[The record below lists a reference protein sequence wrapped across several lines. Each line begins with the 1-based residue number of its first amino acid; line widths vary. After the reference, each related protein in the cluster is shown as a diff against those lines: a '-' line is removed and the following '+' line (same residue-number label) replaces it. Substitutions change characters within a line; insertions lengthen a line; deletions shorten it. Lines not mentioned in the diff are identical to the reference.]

1 MKKWIASLTAVLC
14 LLSFAACGQEKPTPE
29 ENTPPAQTEEPA
41 APAEKE
47 EAALPEE
54 NTKEENPAPEQEE
67 DFDLEAAL
75 AEIDLADYP
84 DSTPE
89 AFEKFKEYLMQAG
102 PEEAKLIFED
112 EAMIQM
118 MLMDNYWQ

>member
-1 MKKWIASLTAVLC
+1 MRQKMKIIAALIAGLLLLGGCSAESANPEVPLSLTEQSGPQPSV
-14 LLSFAACGQEKPTPE
+14 P
-29 ENTPPAQTEEPA
+29 QTVQVES
-41 APAEKE
+41 K
-47 EAALPEE
+47 
-54 NTKEENPAPEQEE
+54 QDV

-102 PEEAKLIFED
+102 PEEAKLILED
-112 EAMIQM
+112 KAMIQM
-118 MLMDNYWQ
+118 MVMDNYWE

>member
-1 MKKWIASLTAVLC
+1 MRQKMKIMAALIAGLLLLGGCSAESANPEVPSSLTEQSGPQPSV
-14 LLSFAACGQEKPTPE
+14 P
-29 ENTPPAQTEEPA
+29 QTVQIES
-41 APAEKE
+41 K
-47 EAALPEE
+47 
-54 NTKEENPAPEQEE
+54 QDV

-102 PEEAKLIFED
+102 PEEAKLIFTYRPVS
-112 EAMIQM
+112 IQIRSSPSVTVY
-118 MLMDNYWQ
+118 LPFRIL

>member
-1 MKKWIASLTAVLC
+1 MVITKGVYRHETKNENNGRIDCWPAIIGRLFCWKRESRSSIVINWAIRSAAIRSADSPGWIKQDV
-14 LLSFAACGQEKPTPE
+14 
-29 ENTPPAQTEEPA
+29 
-41 APAEKE
+41 
-47 EAALPEE
+47 
-54 NTKEENPAPEQEE
+54 

-102 PEEAKLIFED
+102 PEEAKLILED
-112 EAMIQM
+112 KAMIQM
-118 MLMDNYWQ
+118 MVMDNYWE